1 MAPGSRAVS
10 IQPNSDL
17 LTVLRN
23 NVRHIEENK
32 DEGLSPDAAEVKD
45 LLLRRVAVI
54 EAAIARLSQFAA
66 TGTSSK
72 RP

>member
-1 MAPGSRAVS
+1 MS

-23 NVRHIEENK
+23 NVRHIEESD
-32 DEGLSPDAAEVKD
+32 DEGLSPDAVEVKA
-45 LLLRRVAVI
+45 LLLRRIAVI

-66 TGTSSK
+66 AGTPSEK
-72 RP
+72 TLDTIPR